1 MEIERYK
8 VGQVESEGHDEGGLG
23 GEPGASL
30 GPATEKCQAWGLD
43 LTFQTRD
50 PQTRLLVLLCQ

>member
-23 GEPGASL
+23 VEPRL

-43 LTFQTRD
+43 LTFQATD
-50 PQTRLLVLLCQ
+50 PQTHLLVLLCQ